1 MPQISVRSIHPVYFH
16 AIKLLIELVK
26 HGSRSLQE
34 AHAESGAAS
43 CRLLKAAG
51 FKVAAVYRGSDR
63 VAERFKRDIG
73 IPIYNWD
80 FASYDACVARLKRVE
95 VGVGPNDILVNDA
108 GITRDGVFH
117 KMTFDRGMPSSIPIS
132 IRYSTC
138 VGHSSSRMRERGF
151 GRIINI
157 SWINDQK
164 RQIGQTNYA
173 AAKAADIGF
182 TKALAQENARKRV
195 TVNAICRGY
204 IATDMVRAMPIEVV
218 EKTILPLIRWG
229 GS

>member
-1 MPQISVRSIHPVYFH
+1 
-16 AIKLLIELVK
+16 
-26 HGSRSLQE
+26 
-34 AHAESGAAS
+34 
-43 CRLLKAAG
+43 
-51 FKVAAVYRGSDR
+51 
-63 VAERFKRDIG
+63 
-73 IPIYNWD
+73 
-80 FASYDACVARLKRVE
+80 
-95 VGVGPNDILVNDA
+95 
-108 GITRDGVFH
+108 
-117 KMTFDRGMPSSIPIS
+117 
-132 IRYSTC
+132 
-138 VGHSSSRMRERGF
+138 MRERGF

-157 SWINDQK
+157 SWINDRK